1 MAKELRIRL
10 NIKGK
15 EKTFIQE
22 FVPAQKVIDTLE
34 FWKKMETED
43 KGVIE
48 NIVGKIELAASYF
61 DDKEVSTKSILNGM
75 QAWDLQKTI
84 DELINT
90 VMGSE
95 TDPKEQENQ

>member
-15 EKTFIQE
+15 EKTFVQE

-43 KGVIE
+43 NGVIE